1 MWESFVNSFIFLLNV
16 VKYRAKEVDFMYTL
30 FIDTHDEVI
39 TVSLVNESNVFTKEQ
54 ASFHKHAVYLVP
66 MIRSILSENNL
77 TVYCWGESFYEPF
90 ISPL

>member
-39 TVSLVNESNVFTKEQ
+39 TVGLVNENDVFIKEQ
-54 ASFHKHAVYLVP
+54 SSFHQHAVYLVT
-66 MIRSILSENNL
+66 MVRSI
-77 TVYCWGESFYEPF
+77 
-90 ISPL
+90 